1 MNREFLDLYNRELD
15 LLYDQAAE
23 FAEEFPGIAGRLG
36 GLLRERAD
44 PMVTGLLE
52 GTAFL
57 AARVQ
62 LKLKHEFPEFTNNLL
77 EQLVPHYLAP
87 TPSMML
93 VNVQPPFGDPALR
106 DGRVIPR
113 DSLLEA
119 MWIQQDRRVACRYRT
134 SAPIRLL
141 PFDLAHAEY
150 HSTAGALQAL
160 GVSVGYGVVAGLRL
174 SLTHRT
180 AARLDDEIKEAEWRK
195 RPETWFAG
203 CRVLELA
210 VHILGAEADADAL
223 YEQMIG
229 HCRGI
234 WFRYLDSFGNPIVV
248 AAAPDCLAQIGFDEA
263 EALLPLDNRI
273 FHGFDLL
280 REYFSF
286 SRKFLGFKLQKL
298 DQVLAKLPAKNID
311 VIFGFDELN
320 ARLAAAVK
328 PDMFALYAAPAVNL
342 FEMTTDRLAVK
353 SNQFEYHLV
362 PDRSRYLDFE
372 PHRILEVFAHYAG
385 GAEKIPVRPL
395 YSAVTDS
402 SGGTDL
408 YYTIRRLPRRR
419 SLEERKYGSASSYVG
434 TDMFISL
441 GEPAFLDDEVSV
453 AELSVRALCSNRH
466 LPEHMPVG
474 GAASDFS
481 FADDGSLPVRCIA
494 GPTLPREPIASHLR
508 SRTEY
513 AHTGVVVWR
522 LINMMSL
529 NHLGLVERGGGRN
542 AQALR
547 EILSMFA
554 DLADSAVERR
564 IRGIK
569 ALDSR
574 PVVRRIRQQ
583 GGIGPARGV
592 EISVTVDDKAFEGS
606 GVFLLGAV
614 LDRFF
619 CEYAAFNH
627 FTQLVLK
634 TVERGE
640 IMRWPARI
648 GTRRPL

>member
-15 LLYDQAAE
+15 LLYEQAAE

-36 GLLRERAD
+36 GLLRERSD
-44 PMVTGLLE
+44 PMVSGLLE

-93 VNVQPPFGDPALR
+93 VKVQPPFGDPALR
-106 DGRVIPR
+106 EGRIIPR
-113 DSLLEA
+113 DSSLEA
-119 MWIQQDRRVACRYRT
+119 VWLQRDRHIACRYRT
-134 SAPIRLL
+134 SGSILL
-141 PFDLAHAEY
+141 TPFDLVSAEY
-150 HSTAGALQAL
+150 FATPGALQAL
-160 GVSVGYGVVAGLRL
+160 GVSVGYGVVAGMRL

-195 RPETWFAG
+195 RPDTWFAG
-203 CRVLELA
+203 CRLRDLP
-210 VHILGAEADADAL
+210 VHLLGAEADADAL
-223 YEQMIG
+223 YEQIIG
-229 HCRGI
+229 HCRGV
-234 WFRYLDSFGNPIVV
+234 WFRYLDAFGNSVV
-248 AAAPDCLAQIGFDEA
+248 VSAPADCIAQIGFDETD
-263 EALLPLDNRI
+263 ALLPLDNRI

-280 REYFSF
+280 REYFAF
-286 SRKFLGFKLQKL
+286 SRKFLGFKIHKL
-298 DQVLAKLPAKNID
+298 DQVLAQLPSKNVDI
-311 VIFGFDELN
+311 IFGFDELN

-328 PDMFALYAAPAVNL
+328 PDMFALYASPAVNL
-342 FEMTTDRLAVK
+342 FEMTTDRVAVK
-353 SNQFEYHLV
+353 SSQYEYHIV

-372 PHRILEVFAHYAG
+372 PHRVLEVYAHYAG

-395 YSAVTDS
+395 YSALTDS
-402 SGGTDL
+402 TTSNDL
-408 YYTIRRLPRRR
+408 FYTIRRLPRRR
-419 SLEERKYGSASSYVG
+419 SIEERKYGSASSYVG
-434 TDMFISL
+434 TDMFLSL
-441 GEPAFLDDEVSV
+441 GEPAFLDDAFSV
-453 AELSVRALCSNRH
+453 AELSVKALCTNRH

-474 GAASDFS
+474 EGASDFS
-481 FADDGSLPVRCIA
+481 FSDDGSLPVRCIA
-494 GPTLPREPIASHLR
+494 GPTPPREPIVSHLR

-513 AHTGVVVWR
+513 SHTGVVVWR
-522 LINMMSL
+522 LINMISL
-529 NHLGLVERGGGRN
+529 NHLGLVERGGGHN

-569 ALDSR
+569 AVDSR

-592 EISVTVDDKAFEGS
+592 EISVSLDDKAFEGS

-619 CEYAAFNH
+619 CDYAAFNH
-627 FTQLVLK
+627 FTQLILK

-640 IMRWPARI
+640 IMRWPARV